1 MRLRFIGHA
10 CVVVE
15 TADKAVIIFDPFQP
29 NAFSGRISL
38 RPFEGHVDA
47 VVSSHHHLD
56 HFHIDPTFGAP
67 IVVDGSCQVRGVQ
80 FSCLEVPHGMPDGK
94 DHGNVK
100 VFKAVVDG
108 ISIVHMG
115 DAGRPL
121 TGSEMATLGVPDV
134 LFVPVG
140 GRFTMGP
147 LDAAGLVRQWSPKIA
162 VPIHFQHRDVAI
174 ALESA
179 EAFTSQF
186 QHVVFADGPLE
197 LTEAELPDMARV
209 IVMQVEGAVDTI

>member
-1 MRLRFIGHA
+1 MKLRFIGHA

-15 TADKAVIIFDPFQP
+15 TASRAVIIFDPFQP
-29 NAFSGRISL
+29 NAFCGRISL

-56 HFHIDPTFGAP
+56 HYHIDPSFGAP
-67 IVVDGSCQVRGVQ
+67 IVVDGPCQVRGVQ
-80 FSCLEVPHGMPDGK
+80 FSCVEVPHGMPDGK

-108 ISIVHMG
+108 ISIIHMG

-121 TGSEMATLGVPDV
+121 TGPEMGALGVPDV

-147 LDAAGLVRQWSPKIA
+147 LDAAELVRRWSPKIA
-162 VPIHFQHRDVAI
+162 IPIHFQHRDVAI
-174 ALESA
+174 ALESLD
-179 EAFTSQF
+179 AFTGQF
-186 QHVVFADGPLE
+186 HDVLCADGPLE
-197 LTEAELPDMARV
+197 LTEADLSDVPRV
-209 IVMQVEGAVDTI
+209 IVMQVEGAR